1 MTKNEE
7 LLLKADSNAPNLL
20 ENCEGRKP
28 PNLLPKRTEPIPF
41 INNNFLFCVKHTK
54 SPLATNFL
62 TQEFLMGSN
71 SNNNNSNNNDNNDN
85 SNSQLNDLSVES
97 TSVPKQTLSNLNI
110 S

>member
-28 PNLLPKRTEPIPF
+28 PNLLPKRTEQIPF
-41 INNNFLFCVKHTK
+41 INNKFLFCVKHTK

-71 SNNNNSNNNDNNDN
+71 SNSNN
-85 SNSQLNDLSVES
+85 NSQLNDLSVES
-97 TSVPKQTLSNLNI
+97 TSVPKQTLSNMNI

>member
-20 ENCEGRKP
+20 ENCGGRKP

-54 SPLATNFL
+54 SPLATNFI

-71 SNNNNSNNNDNNDN
+71 SNSN
-85 SNSQLNDLSVES
+85 NSQLNDLSVES
-97 TSVPKQTLSNLNI
+97 TSVPKQTISNLNI